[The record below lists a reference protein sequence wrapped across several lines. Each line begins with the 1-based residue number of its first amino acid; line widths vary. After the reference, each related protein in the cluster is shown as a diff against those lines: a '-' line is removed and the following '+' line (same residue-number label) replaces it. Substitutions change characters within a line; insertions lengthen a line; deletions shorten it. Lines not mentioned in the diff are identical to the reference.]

1 MAWWVA
7 GALFLLLSRRL
18 NNLQLGHAPRRVCP
32 AHGAIAWR
40 LVDGGQQNRVAGRE
54 LALNRRHLAMSQTGL
69 IALVVVAAILIVFGR
84 VNRRTRWGNWVAVA
98 GFAVLALA
106 ALLRVM
112 T

>member
-1 MAWWVA
+1 
-7 GALFLLLSRRL
+7 
-18 NNLQLGHAPRRVCP
+18 
-32 AHGAIAWR
+32 
-40 LVDGGQQNRVAGRE
+40 
-54 LALNRRHLAMSQTGL
+54 MSQRVL

>member
-1 MAWWVA
+1 
-7 GALFLLLSRRL
+7 
-18 NNLQLGHAPRRVCP
+18 
-32 AHGAIAWR
+32 
-40 LVDGGQQNRVAGRE
+40 
-54 LALNRRHLAMSQTGL
+54 MSQTEL

>member
-1 MAWWVA
+1 
-7 GALFLLLSRRL
+7 
-18 NNLQLGHAPRRVCP
+18 
-32 AHGAIAWR
+32 
-40 LVDGGQQNRVAGRE
+40 
-54 LALNRRHLAMSQTGL
+54 MSQTAL

-112 T
+112 TRD

>member
-1 MAWWVA
+1 
-7 GALFLLLSRRL
+7 
-18 NNLQLGHAPRRVCP
+18 
-32 AHGAIAWR
+32 
-40 LVDGGQQNRVAGRE
+40 
-54 LALNRRHLAMSQTGL
+54 MSQSVL

>member
-1 MAWWVA
+1 
-7 GALFLLLSRRL
+7 
-18 NNLQLGHAPRRVCP
+18 
-32 AHGAIAWR
+32 
-40 LVDGGQQNRVAGRE
+40 
-54 LALNRRHLAMSQTGL
+54 MSQTVL

-112 T
+112 TRD

>member
-1 MAWWVA
+1 
-7 GALFLLLSRRL
+7 
-18 NNLQLGHAPRRVCP
+18 
-32 AHGAIAWR
+32 
-40 LVDGGQQNRVAGRE
+40 
-54 LALNRRHLAMSQTGL
+54 L
-69 IALVVVAAILIVFGR
+69 IAPVVVAAILIVFGR

>member
-1 MAWWVA
+1 
-7 GALFLLLSRRL
+7 
-18 NNLQLGHAPRRVCP
+18 
-32 AHGAIAWR
+32 
-40 LVDGGQQNRVAGRE
+40 
-54 LALNRRHLAMSQTGL
+54 MSQTGL

-106 ALLRVM
+106 ALLRLM

>member
-1 MAWWVA
+1 MKTTSSSAMRRA
-7 GALFLLLSRRL
+7 GCVRL
-18 NNLQLGHAPRRVCP
+18 PEG
-32 AHGAIAWR
+32 ISWR
-40 LVDGGQQNRVAGRE
+40 LVDGGQQNRITGRE
-54 LALNRRHLAMSQTGL
+54 LALNPRLLAMSQTVL

-112 T
+112 A

>member
-1 MAWWVA
+1 
-7 GALFLLLSRRL
+7 
-18 NNLQLGHAPRRVCP
+18 
-32 AHGAIAWR
+32 
-40 LVDGGQQNRVAGRE
+40 
-54 LALNRRHLAMSQTGL
+54 MSQTVL